1 MRMSATSG
9 TSDLSK
15 SKGEARG
22 GESALSGFWSRLRGR
37 LRGRN
42 GDSRLRDTIEEIIEE
57 TEREE
62 QADVAIGSHERVMLG
77 NILKLR
83 HLTAYD
89 VMVPRADIAG
99 VDVSAPL
106 DEVIAVTSGKGHSR
120 VPVYRGN
127 LDDVVGFVHIKDV
140 LAAVK
145 SERKF
150 SLAGLTRG
158 VLFVAPSMRVLDLL
172 LQMRLS
178 RVHLA
183 LVVDEFGGTDG
194 LITIEDLVEE
204 IVGEIEDEHDAE
216 AGPRL
221 VRWPDGSLVADARV
235 DVDEFEE
242 AFGGV
247 LTKEEREEDI
257 DTLGGLV
264 ATIAGRVPTRGELIL
279 HSSGVSFEVMEADP
293 RRIKRLRVRRTPSDA
308 EVADGKVAERPP
320 ATGPEAGTRA
330 EAGPAAEAEA
340 EMEAETGVETGP
352 AAEEGAPER

>member
-1 MRMSATSG
+1 MRMSAT
-9 TSDLSK
+9 TEPSDLSK
-15 SKGEARG
+15 SKDEARG
-22 GESALSGFWSRLRGR
+22 GDSALSGFWSRLRGR

-242 AFGGV
+242 AFGRV

-293 RRIKRLRVRRTPSDA
+293 RRIKRLRVRRTPSEA
-308 EVADGKVAERPP
+308 EADGGEATERLSGAEPETESEAESGP
-320 ATGPEAGTRA
+320 ETGPETGA
-330 EAGPAAEAEA
+330 E
-340 EMEAETGVETGP
+340 VEK
-352 AAEEGAPER
+352 GASER

>member
-1 MRMSATSG
+1 MSATSE

-15 SKGEARG
+15 SKAEGRG
-22 GESALSGFWSRLRGR
+22 GDAPLTGFWGRLRGW

-42 GDSRLRDTIEEIIEE
+42 GDNRLRDTIEEIIEE

-89 VMVPRADIAG
+89 VMVPRADIVG
-99 VDVSAPL
+99 VDISAPL
-106 DEVIAVTSGKGHSR
+106 DEVITATSGKGHSR

-150 SLAGLTRG
+150 GLAGLTRG

-242 AFGGV
+242 DFGRV
-247 LTKEEREEDI
+247 LTPEEREEDI

-293 RRIKRLRVRRTPSDA
+293 RRIKRLRVRRTPNGA
-308 EVADGKVAERPP
+308 EAAADEASRPL
-320 ATGPEAGTRA
+320 PEGEA
-330 EAGPAAEAEA
+330 EAGAE
-340 EMEAETGVETGP
+340 VEP
-352 AAEEGAPER
+352 GASER